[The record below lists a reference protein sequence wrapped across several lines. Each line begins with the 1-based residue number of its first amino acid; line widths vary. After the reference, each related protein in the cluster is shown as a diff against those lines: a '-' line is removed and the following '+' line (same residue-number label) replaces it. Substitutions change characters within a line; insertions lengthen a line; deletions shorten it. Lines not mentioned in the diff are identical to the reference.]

1 MNKVRIEPE
10 RGEAEVGDGAGPP
23 GGPPGGPTAQGGAES
38 APEAYTICVRALSG
52 ESTTLEVDGADTIA
66 TVKKKFD
73 AALLESGREP
83 MKGLSLWHKNAR
95 LDEYRTLQSYGV
107 GAGAVLQALATEHD
121 VEVELREEREAEDRA
136 RAEAERSFGWK
147 ANYGCCVSKAEG
159 ERRRRE
165 AMEQAEQV
173 EARRRAAAKAKAQ
186 RRAEIARDI
195 AQLGPAQLKA
205 KYDTSENREAL
216 WNAAEDGKTEDVR
229 RYIDM
234 GVDVDGDESWDNWTA
249 LHMAARRGHVAVVEL
264 LLAAGA
270 QVDLKGSLSGCT
282 PLCYAAYRG
291 ELDVVRLLLN
301 GGADKTIADRHGRKP
316 IDQVCSA
323 GNKQHKDAIVALLRG
338 EEDEPADE
346 GRQGVRV
353 TFVNAHHAPAR
364 VYRIHSDTG
373 EIPVTEPIQAGE
385 SASVL
390 SHPGH
395 RFVAKHFETGE
406 RHSEF
411 EISGESGQQFH
422 IGANRVE
429 IRQEEEFDA
438 QPLATAV
445 NGSDSSKAAELL
457 AQWRFQDQ
465 EASRQG
471 ERVIR
476 DGAAAVRPGE
486 RYFARFPRGPLGL
499 SLSCVPA
506 GVRVNG
512 AFGAAKAEGVRAR
525 DMVMQIGGE
534 DVVATPEALTEL
546 MGRKRKSA
554 WREKRDFE
562 LTLLRAP
569 PVDPEKAAR
578 HKKKMPKAPRRRS
591 GRGSLRP
598 PKPGPDGARPQSN
611 GENDETTLMS
621 RKEGYLLKC
630 SSHSYRGFQKRY
642 FVLEDGRLEYFQTEQ
657 EAGAQ
662 RGRGERKHVMALEP
676 RTTTTVEGPT
686 SAQSGAANDRT
697 AAPRAD
703 EDQKA
708 TPGDAPA
715 TRP

>member
-173 EARRRAAAKAKAQ
+173 EARRRAEAKAKAQ

-216 WNAAEDGKTEDVR
+216 WNAAKDGKTEDVR

-249 LHMAARRGHVAVVEL
+249 LHMAARRGHVAVV
-264 LLAAGA
+264 
-270 QVDLKGSLSGCT
+270 D
-282 PLCYAAYRG
+282 
-291 ELDVVRLLLN
+291 LLLN

-364 VYRIHSDTG
+364 VYWIHSDTG
-373 EIPVTEPIQAGE
+373 EEIPITEPIQAGE

-411 EISGESGQQFH
+411 EISGESRQQFH

-438 QPLATAV
+438 QPLATAM
-445 NGSDSSKAAELL
+445 NGCC
-457 AQWRFQDQ
+457 
-465 EASRQG
+465 G
-471 ERVIR
+471 I
-476 DGAAAVRPGE
+476 
-486 RYFARFPRGPLGL
+486 
-499 SLSCVPA
+499 
-506 GVRVNG
+506 
-512 AFGAAKAEGVRAR
+512 
-525 DMVMQIGGE
+525 I
-534 DVVATPEALTEL
+534 
-546 MGRKRKSA
+546 
-554 WREKRDFE
+554 
-562 LTLLRAP
+562 
-569 PVDPEKAAR
+569 
-578 HKKKMPKAPRRRS
+578 
-591 GRGSLRP
+591 
-598 PKPGPDGARPQSN
+598 
-611 GENDETTLMS
+611 
-621 RKEGYLLKC
+621 
-630 SSHSYRGFQKRY
+630 
-642 FVLEDGRLEYFQTEQ
+642 
-657 EAGAQ
+657 
-662 RGRGERKHVMALEP
+662 
-676 RTTTTVEGPT
+676 
-686 SAQSGAANDRT
+686 
-697 AAPRAD
+697 
-703 EDQKA
+703 
-708 TPGDAPA
+708 
-715 TRP
+715 